1 MIAGADADLVVW
13 DPAAPRVIRAAELH
27 HRADYSLYDGMEVR
41 ATPRWVLSRGA
52 VVVSPDGADLEPGR
66 GPLPPAGGRRC

>member
-13 DPAAPRVIRAAELH
+13 DPEAPRVIRAAELH

-41 ATPRWVLSRGA
+41 ATPRWVLSHGA
-52 VVVSPDGADLEPGR
+52 VVVSPDGADLEPGAGATSR
-66 GPLPPAGGRRC
+66 GGRRS